1 MSINMRCRA
10 LAAASAMLLSGAA
23 IAQVPGVAPSSG
35 GWAIVWFIYYRDTP
49 AEHPRANAAEQFG
62 IYGRLPSYR
71 AMLDREGYLGPQ
83 DAAIIGDEKT
93 VTERLDD
100 LRGAGVDEFVGL
112 PFGRSQEDRART
124 RALLRTYASATDER

>member
-1 MSINMRCRA
+1 MTDEVDSARPRTPRNSSRSTAVA
-10 LAAASAMLLSGAA
+10 LL
-23 IAQVPGVAPSSG
+23 PGHAG
-35 GWAIVWFIYYRDTP
+35 
-49 AEHPRANAAEQFG
+49 PRG
-62 IYGRLPSYR
+62 L
-71 AMLDREGYLGPQ
+71 LGPQ